1 MKKKQYGQERYK
13 NLPEDAKA
21 RWVKKHLIGKKLFSI

>member
-1 MKKKQYGQERYK
+1 MLVEEIKVFLKKKMKKKKQYGQERYK

-21 RWVKKHLIGKKLFSI
+21 R